1 MSIDALDQNFYE
13 ILEITTD
20 ATIQQ
25 IERAYRIARATYQ
38 PTSTATYTIFSD
50 EENQGI
56 LERIDEACAV
66 LSDPRLR
73 REYDARLR
81 REAASGAGNGRSET
95 LPGVRDPVPRG
106 LMGSEPEP
114 ELDELEPDDGVYD
127 GSTLHRA
134 RISRG
139 IELEEIAAITKISE
153 TYLTYIEADRYQ
165 DLPAPVYVRGFVREL
180 AKCLRLSPKLVVES
194 YMARY
199 EKGMERG

>member
-1 MSIDALDQNFYE
+1 MTEGALDLNFYE
-13 ILEITTD
+13 ILEIPAD

-56 LERIDEACAV
+56 LQRIEEAQTV
-66 LSDPRLR
+66 LSDPRRR

-81 REAASGAGNGRSET
+81 REGVPGAGNGRSEAQPS
-95 LPGVRDPVPRG
+95 LRDTVPRG
-106 LMGSEPEP
+106 LMGNGPEP
-114 ELDELEPDDGVYD
+114 ELEEPVPDDGVYD
-127 GSTLHRA
+127 GSVLHRA

-153 TYLTYIEADRYQ
+153 SYLTCIEADRYQ
-165 DLPAPVYVRGFVREL
+165 DLPSPVYVRGFVREL
-180 AKCLRLSPKLVVES
+180 AKCLRLNPKLVVES

-199 EKGMERG
+199 EKGMGG